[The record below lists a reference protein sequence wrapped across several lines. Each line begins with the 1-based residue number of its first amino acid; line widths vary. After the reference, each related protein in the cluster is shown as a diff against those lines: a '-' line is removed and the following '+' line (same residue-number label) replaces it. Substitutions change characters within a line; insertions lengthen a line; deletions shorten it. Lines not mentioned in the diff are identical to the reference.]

1 MQDYLTFLPPGLAL
15 FIIIRRGLRPQRI
28 KTNRIWS
35 FPAIITILALATIG
49 RGHPPDALSIAI
61 YAAAAAAGAV
71 LGWFTTQ
78 HVELTLDDATGT
90 IMSQPTP
97 LGTAL
102 TAGVF
107 LARFALDYA
116 TGAQHG
122 HAMTNFA
129 VAHGA
134 SLAWITNGGLLFV
147 AARGLTRAWHMW
159 NRTQAMIAQHK
170 AAKASSPVHGGG
182 GTS

>member
-1 MQDYLTFLPPGLAL
+1 MQNYLPFLPPGLAL
-15 FIIIRRGLRPQRI
+15 FLIVRRGLRPQRI
-28 KTNRIWS
+28 KPNRIWT
-35 FPAIITILALATIG
+35 FPALITILALMTIG
-49 RGHPPDALSIAI
+49 RGHAPDALSIAI
-61 YAAAAAAGAV
+61 YAGAALAGAV

-107 LARFALDYA
+107 LARFLLDYA
-116 TGAQHG
+116 TGAQNG
-122 HAMTNFA
+122 HALTNFA

-159 NRTQAMIAQHK
+159 NRTEAMIAQHK
-170 AAKASSPVHGGG
+170 AAKAGAGHGE
-182 GTS
+182 